1 MRVNGNL
8 FGRVDLDAPG
18 TRKIKLP
25 LTLNLWVY
33 AKILMGPLVP
43 QAKAD
48 QFNFTDERRLLAL
61 GGLF

>member
-33 AKILMGPLVP
+33 AKILMGPLAP
-43 QAKAD
+43 QKAG
-48 QFNFTDERRLLAL
+48 QFNFNDERRLLAL